1 MNQLFFITY
10 RRLVEE
16 GEIGDLALVDESAE
30 DEESFFKIEEEGKEE
45 EEDAKDIDRVTKPET
60 ARTQ

>member
-45 EEDAKDIDRVTKPET
+45 EDAKDIDRVTKPET